1 MDFRSEMLAARIR
14 RLRLQKK
21 LSIEQLAKDAAV
33 DKNTIVRIEKGEGRP
48 NLKTLVNICNALG
61 VSVDKLIDM
70 KTIEGKDYYVHR
82 RGGKKSEI
90 KDSEPG
96 LRVGDLQ
103 AKLPYGLMNTV
114 VLEIF
119 GEGKMRSHSGEELL
133 FCLKGQ
139 VGIKIGNTPVVLNKG
154 DSVLFFGREPH
165 QYFNADK
172 SKDPS
177 EAVALS
183 VWLDQEVDPETHYLQ
198 KYHIKS

>member
-1 MDFRSEMLAARIR
+1 MDYSSEMLAARIR
-14 RLRLQKK
+14 RLRLRKEM
-21 LSIEQLAKDAAV
+21 SIEQLAKDGNV

-70 KTIEGKDYYVHR
+70 KTIEGADYYVHR
-82 RGGKKSEI
+82 RKGKKSKA
-90 KDSEPG
+90 KDDEPG

-103 AKLPYGLMNTV
+103 SRLPYGLMNTV

-119 GEGKMRSHSGEELL
+119 GEGKMRSHRGEELL

-139 VGIKIGNTPVVLNKG
+139 VGIKIGNTPVILNKG

-165 QYFNADK
+165 LYYNADK
-172 SKDPS
+172 SENPS
-177 EAVALS
+177 VAVALS
-183 VWLDQEVDPETHYLQ
+183 VWLDQEVDPETHKLE
-198 KYHIKS
+198 KYHI